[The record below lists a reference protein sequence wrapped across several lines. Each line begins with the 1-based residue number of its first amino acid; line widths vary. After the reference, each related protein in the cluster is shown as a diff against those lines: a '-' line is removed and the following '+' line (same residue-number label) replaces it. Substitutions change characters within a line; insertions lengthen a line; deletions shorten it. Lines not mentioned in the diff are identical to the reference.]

1 MTPNNANIPKDRI
14 SQQHLIDL
22 CIHQKFHLGLGKYG
36 IYQINTRQNSTFGK
50 ESKEWCLNR
59 RASNSWGRQ
68 KFPMSHLKIYLPSV
82 MTHDTHGVPCLSSLL
97 MIRPSCYLFETL
109 LSRRH
114 SLIENQLR
122 QSTSN
127 SIKKQ
132 IHHRRLSKHMSGPH
146 SMSLSTL
153 PIELVYRIL
162 DHLTQYNILISAFNV
177 CTRWNSIIDT
187 YQPYQVT
194 FTRSI
199 LWFFRSR
206 QLKNGL
212 RPCAMWKREKQWLS
226 DLSVTFEQSL
236 QSLTV
241 SSWRMLT
248 RQNSNFC
255 TIIPSDLGTRKI
267 TFSKA
272 FSYDGLFQVRWLC
285 SSHCLSLIHL
295 SGRNRILNRS
305 LVGAG

>member
-1 MTPNNANIPKDRI
+1 MVFT
-14 SQQHLIDL
+14 
-22 CIHQKFHLGLGKYG
+22 
-36 IYQINTRQNSTFGK
+36 TSTLAK
-50 ESKEWCLNR
+50 IVNLEKNR
-59 RASNSWGRQ
+59 RSDASIVVQAIHEADKNSLWVIW
-68 KFPMSHLKIYLPSV
+68 KCNFH
-82 MTHDTHGVPCLSSLL
+82 HDTHGIPWLLSLH
-97 MIRPSCYLFETL
+97 MIGKSCFLFETL
-109 LSRRH
+109 LLHRH

-127 SIKKQ
+127 SIKKH
-132 IHHRRLSKHMSGPH
+132 IHRRRLSKHMSDQH

-199 LWFFRSR
+199 LWFFNSR
-206 QLKNGL
+206 QLKIGL

-226 DLSVTFEQSL
+226 DLSVTFGQSL

-255 TIIPSDLGTRKI
+255 TIIPSDLGTRKNNILQSILVWRSTSGEMTVFI
-267 TFSKA
+267 T
-272 FSYDGLFQVRWLC
+272 
-285 SSHCLSLIHL
+285 LSLSHT
-295 SGRNRILNRS
+295 SFRKK
-305 LVGAG
+305 